1 MDQMHVMVLGAAMG
15 LLGFLPPGILFEL
28 VLTRD
33 RRVGVGAGLASV
45 FVSFAFMSVAVLAV
59 RLLRSELTLAFG
71 GAMAC
76 TFLAAWAVE
85 AWRAWR
91 DANAPASPGEGK

>member
-1 MDQMHVMVLGAAMG
+1 MGQMHVMVLGAVMG
-15 LLGFLPPGILFEL
+15 LLGVLPSGILFEL
-28 VLTRD
+28 VLTRGK
-33 RRVGVGAGLASV
+33 RVGVGAGLASV
-45 FVSFAFMSVAVLAV
+45 LVSFAFMSVAARAV
-59 RLLRSELTLAFG
+59 RLLKHEHTLVFG

>member
-1 MDQMHVMVLGAAMG
+1 MGQMHVMVLGAVMG
-15 LLGFLPPGILFEL
+15 LLGFLPSGILFEL
-28 VLTRD
+28 VLTRGK
-33 RRVGVGAGLASV
+33 RVGVGAGLASV
-45 FVSFAFMSVAVLAV
+45 LVSFAFMSVAALAV
-59 RLLRSELTLAFG
+59 RLLKHELTLVFG